1 MELSLDFW
9 NKYVP
14 RHKKILCRKE
24 IIRKIGAD
32 LNILCSL
39 YILKQRVGTAILTE
53 LLGRSRTEQFLAQ
66 LSTLGIKPS
75 KVHRNLS
82 TDDMVAIA
90 VERKEGVVNSTG
102 SLSVNTG
109 KYTGRSPDDRF
120 LVYDDT
126 THDTVDWGK
135 INHQFPSGKFE
146 KLFEKMKDF
155 VDNKELFVFDGFV
168 GADPGTRLPIRVIND
183 HVWQSMFSSNLFI
196 RPTTEE
202 LEKHEPEFTILCIND
217 FLADPEIDGTRTDVF
232 ILIDLTR
239 KIVLIGGTE
248 YAGEMKKSMFSIM
261 NFLLPDRNIFPMH
274 CSANIG
280 EKGDTALFFGL
291 SGTGKTTLSA
301 DPNRKLIG
309 DDEHGWSDNGT
320 FNFEGGCYAKCINLS
335 QEAEPEIWNSIKPG
349 ALLENVALND
359 NVPDYDDNSLTENT
373 RVGYPLDFI
382 PGAVIPSVGGNP
394 RVIVFLTADA
404 LGVLP
409 PVSRLTKEGAMY
421 HFMSGYTSKLAG
433 TERGIKEPKSVFS
446 QCFGA
451 PFMPRPASVYAKLLG
466 EKINQHNTVVYLV
479 NTGWS
484 GGAYGVGKRI
494 KIKYSRAMVTAAISG
509 SLDIVKYR
517 HDDLLNLDIPT
528 EVEGVPSEILDPKH
542 TWADKDSYDL
552 SAKKLAQMFV
562 ENFRKFE
569 NVSDEIIAA
578 GPKYSV

>member
-1 MELSLDFW
+1 VE
-9 NKYVP
+9 
-14 RHKKILCRKE
+14 
-24 IIRKIGAD
+24 
-32 LNILCSL
+32 
-39 YILKQRVGTAILTE
+39 TAILTE

-66 LSTLGIKPS
+66 LSAFGIKPS

-146 KLFEKMKDF
+146 KLFEKMKHF
-155 VDNKELFVFDGFV
+155 VDDKELFVFDGFV
-168 GADPGTRLPIRVIND
+168 GADPETRLPIRVIND

-217 FLADPEIDGTRTDVF
+217 FLADPETDGTRTDVF

-248 YAGEMKKSMFSIM
+248 YAGEMKKSMFGIM

-335 QEAEPEIWNSIKPG
+335 QEAEPEIWNAIKPG
-349 ALLENVALND
+349 ALLENVSLND
-359 NVPDYDDNSLTENT
+359 NVPDYDNNSLTENT

-382 PGAVIPSVGGNP
+382 PGAIIPSVGGNP

-466 EKINQHNTVVYLV
+466 EKITQHNTIVYLV

-509 SLDIVKYR
+509 ALDIVKYR

-542 TWADKDSYDL
+542 TWVDKDSYDL

-569 NVSDEIIAA
+569 NVSDEIIEA

>member
-1 MELSLDFW
+1 MS
-9 NKYVP
+9 KYP
-14 RHKKILCRKE
+14 LE
-24 IIRKIGAD
+24 TG
-32 LNILCSL
+32 
-39 YILKQRVGTAILTE
+39 ILTE
-53 LLGRSRTEQFLAQ
+53 LLGRSRTKQFLAQ
-66 LSTLGIKPS
+66 LSAFGINPS
-75 KVHRNLS
+75 KIHRNLP
-82 TDDMVAIA
+82 TDEMVAIA
-90 VERKEGVVNSTG
+90 VEREEGVVNSTG

-120 LVYDDT
+120 IVYDDT
-126 THDTVDWGK
+126 THETIDWGK

-146 KLFEKMKDF
+146 KLIEKMKDF
-155 VDNKELFVFDGFV
+155 VDNKERFVFDGFV

-217 FLADPEIDGTRTDVF
+217 FLADPEVDGTRTDVF

-248 YAGEMKKSMFSIM
+248 YAGEMKKSMFGVM
-261 NFLLPDRNIFPMH
+261 NFLLPGRNIFPMH

-335 QEAEPEIWNSIKPG
+335 EEAEPEIWNAIKPG
-349 ALLENVALND
+349 ALLENVVLND
-359 NVPDYDDNSLTENT
+359 NIPDYDDNSLTENT

-382 PGAVIPSVGGNP
+382 PGAIIPSVGGNP
-394 RVIVFLTADA
+394 RIIVFLTADA

-409 PVSRLTKEGAMY
+409 PVSRLSKEGAMY

-484 GGAYGVGKRI
+484 GGPYGVGKRI

-509 SLDIVKYR
+509 ALDIVKYR

-528 EVEGVPSEILDPKH
+528 DVEGVPSEILDPKH
-542 TWADKDSYDL
+542 TWVDKDSYDL

>member
-1 MELSLDFW
+1 
-9 NKYVP
+9 
-14 RHKKILCRKE
+14 
-24 IIRKIGAD
+24 
-32 LNILCSL
+32 
-39 YILKQRVGTAILTE
+39 
-53 LLGRSRTEQFLAQ
+53 
-66 LSTLGIKPS
+66 
-75 KVHRNLS
+75 
-82 TDDMVAIA
+82 
-90 VERKEGVVNSTG
+90 
-102 SLSVNTG
+102 
-109 KYTGRSPDDRF
+109 
-120 LVYDDT
+120 
-126 THDTVDWGK
+126 
-135 INHQFPSGKFE
+135 
-146 KLFEKMKDF
+146 
-155 VDNKELFVFDGFV
+155 
-168 GADPGTRLPIRVIND
+168 
-183 HVWQSMFSSNLFI
+183 MFSSNLFI
-196 RPTTEE
+196 RPTDEE
-202 LEKHEPEFTILCIND
+202 LQKHEPEFTILCIND
-217 FLADPEIDGTRTDVF
+217 FVADPEVDGTRTDVF

-248 YAGEMKKSMFSIM
+248 YAGEMKKSMFGVM
-261 NFLLPDRNIFPMH
+261 NFLLPERNIFPMH

-335 QEAEPEIWNSIKPG
+335 QEAEPEIWNAIKPG
-349 ALLENVALND
+349 ALLENVVLN
-359 NVPDYDDNSLTENT
+359 NNIPDYDDNSLTENT
-373 RVGYPLDFI
+373 RVGYPLDYI

-394 RVIVFLTADA
+394 RIIVFLTADA

-484 GGAYGVGKRI
+484 GGPYGVGKRI

-509 SLDIVKYR
+509 ALDIVKYR

-542 TWADKDSYDL
+542 TWVDKDSYDL

-562 ENFRKFE
+562 ENFKKFE
-569 NVSDEIIAA
+569 NVSNEIIEA
-578 GPKYSV
+578 GPNFSV

>member
-1 MELSLDFW
+1 MS
-9 NKYVP
+9 KYP
-14 RHKKILCRKE
+14 LE
-24 IIRKIGAD
+24 TG
-32 LNILCSL
+32 
-39 YILKQRVGTAILTE
+39 ILTE
-53 LLGRSRTEQFLAQ
+53 LLGRSRTKQFLAQ
-66 LSTLGIKPS
+66 LSAFGINPS
-75 KVHRNLS
+75 KIHRNLP
-82 TDDMVAIA
+82 TDEMVAIA
-90 VERKEGVVNSTG
+90 VEREEGVVNSTG

-120 LVYDDT
+120 IVYDDT
-126 THDTVDWGK
+126 THETIDWGK

-217 FLADPEIDGTRTDVF
+217 FLADPEIDGTRSDVF

-248 YAGEMKKSMFSIM
+248 YAGEMKKSMFGIM
-261 NFLLPDRNIFPMH
+261 NFLLPGRNIFPMH

-301 DPNRKLIG
+301 DANRKLIG
-309 DDEHGWSDNGT
+309 DDEHGWSDDGT

-335 QEAEPEIWNSIKPG
+335 EEAEPEIWNAIKPG
-349 ALLENVALND
+349 ALLENVVLND
-359 NVPDYDDNSLTENT
+359 NIPDYDDNSLTENT

-382 PGAVIPSVGGNP
+382 PGAIIPSVGGNP

-409 PVSRLTKEGAMY
+409 PVSKLTKEGAMY
-421 HFMSGYTSKLAG
+421 HFMSGYTSKLGG

-484 GGAYGVGKRI
+484 GGPYGVGKRI

-509 SLDIVKYR
+509 ALDIVKYR

-528 EVEGVPSEILDPKH
+528 DVEGVPSEILDPKH
-542 TWADKDSYDL
+542 TWVDKDSYDL